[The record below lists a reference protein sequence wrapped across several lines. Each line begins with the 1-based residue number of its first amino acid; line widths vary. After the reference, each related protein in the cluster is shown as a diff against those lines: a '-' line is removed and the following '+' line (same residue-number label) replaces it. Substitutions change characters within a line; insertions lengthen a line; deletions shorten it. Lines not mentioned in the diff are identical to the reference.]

1 MPEAGQETRAG
12 MRRPRQFRF
21 GLLGEGI
28 RAASELVET
37 ARRAEGAGFAT
48 LLLRDHFIE
57 EPFGHQLAPLTAL
70 ATAAA
75 VTTTLRVGSLV
86 FCNDYRHPVLL
97 AKEAATLDLASGG
110 RFELG
115 LGAGFS
121 RPEYEA
127 AGLPYDPPG
136 VRVGRFAE
144 ALQVVKGVFGA
155 TSFTFSGRFYT
166 VTQLE
171 AFPRPVQQ
179 PHPPLLVGAGG
190 RRMLA
195 LAAREADIIGIQ
207 TATVRDGRNV
217 PDPSGLRADTIAE
230 KIAWIR
236 REAGTRFDHLELS
249 LVASVVVTEHRRE
262 AAARLVRAR
271 GWDGLS
277 PDTVLAMPSIFIGSA
292 DQIVDEMLARRERY
306 GISYHVVADR
316 SLEMVAPIVA
326 RLAGV

>member
-1 MPEAGQETRAG
+1 MI
-12 MRRPRQFRF
+12 RPRRFRF
-21 GLLGEGI
+21 GLLGESI
-28 RAASELVET
+28 RAATELVET

-48 LLLRDHFIE
+48 FLLRDHFIE
-57 EPFGHQLAPLTAL
+57 EPWGHQLAPLTAL

-75 VTTTLRVGSLV
+75 ATATLRVGSLV

-97 AKEAATLDLASGG
+97 AKEVATLDLVSGG

-136 VRVGRFAE
+136 VRVGRLAE

-155 TSFTFSGRFYT
+155 APFTFAGRFYT
-166 VTQLE
+166 VTKLE
-171 AFPRPVQQ
+171 AFPKPVQQ
-179 PHPPLLVGAGG
+179 PHPPILVGAGG

-195 LAAREADIIGIQ
+195 TAAREADIIGIQ
-207 TATVRDGRNV
+207 TATVRAGRNI
-217 PDPSGLRADTIAE
+217 PDPSGLLAETIAE
-230 KIAWIR
+230 KIGWIR
-236 REAGTRFDHLELS
+236 QEAGARFDNLELS
-249 LVASVVVTEHRRE
+249 LVGSVVISENRRE
-262 AAARLVRAR
+262 AAERLVHAR

-277 PDTVLAMPSIFIGSA
+277 AEKVFEMPSIFIGSV
-292 DQIVDEMLARRERY
+292 DQIVEEMQGRRERY
-306 GISYHVVADR
+306 GISYYVVRDS

-326 RLAGV
+326 RVAGV